1 MPLGLFLHRDGDTL
15 TTRLEPFEEKALPP
29 GDVLVNVRYSSLN
42 YKDGLAVTGK
52 GKVIRGAFPFVPGID
67 LSGIVEAS
75 AHTDFL
81 PGDAVLLTGYGTGE
95 TCWGGFASLA
105 RASGEH
111 LVHVPEGLD
120 LFDAMALG
128 TAGFTAM
135 LAAMALEK
143 AGFTDGDC
151 VVTGASGGVGSL
163 AVLLLSRAGRRV
175 VASTGKAEAAAYLKS
190 LGAAEIIGRDELGK
204 GPQRP
209 LESARWG
216 GAVDT
221 VGGPTLAAVIASL
234 EPHAS
239 VAACGNA
246 QSPELATTVFPFIL
260 RGVNLLGVDSNTCPM
275 PLRRE
280 AWARLAREVPRDTL
294 HELTTTIALAD
305 VPEYARLITEGEVR
319 GRVVVDLGASVL

>member
-1 MPLGLFLHRDGDTL
+1 MPLGLFLHRDGDAL
-15 TTRLEPFEEKALPP
+15 SARLEPFEEKALPP
-29 GDVLVNVRYSSLN
+29 GDVLVSIQYSSLN

-52 GKVIRGAFPFVPGID
+52 GKIVRGDFPFVPGID

-75 AHTDFL
+75 THPDFV

-95 TCWGGFASLA
+95 ARWGGFATRA
-105 RASGEH
+105 RVSGDH
-111 LVHVPEGLD
+111 LIHVPEGLD

-143 AGFTDGDC
+143 AGFVDGDC
-151 VVTGASGGVGSL
+151 VVTGATGGVGSL
-163 AVLLLSRAGRRV
+163 AVLLLARAGRRV
-175 VASTGKAEAAAYLKS
+175 VASTGKAEAAAYLRD
-190 LGAAEIIGRDELGK
+190 LGAAEVIGRDVLGG
-204 GPQRP
+204 GPERP
-209 LESARWG
+209 LDRARWG

-221 VGGPTLAAVIASL
+221 VGGPTLAAVIAAL
-234 EPHAS
+234 QPHAS

-275 PLRRE
+275 PVRKE

-294 HELTTTIALAD
+294 HELTTTIALTD
-305 VPEYARLITEGEVR
+305 VPDYARRITEGAMR
-319 GRVVVDLGASVL
+319 GRVVVDLEASAL